1 MLDNDFNAYII
12 KETDGRFIRTIEKKS
27 FNKLPE
33 NEVLIKVSYSS
44 LNYKDALS
52 SIGHRGVTK
61 KYPHTPGIDAAGIVI
76 ASKSKYY
83 SGGEKVI
90 VTGYGLGM
98 NTSGGFA
105 EYISVPTDWIVKLPE
120 NLSLK
125 ESMILGTAG
134 FTAALALD
142 KLEQFGLKSLEDE
155 ILVTGATGS
164 LGSLAVSIL
173 SKAGYKNIFAAT
185 GKIAQL
191 DFLKK
196 LGAKQ
201 VIDRNNDE
209 IDNKSKKP
217 MLSGRWSGVID
228 SVGGNILATAIKS
241 AKYGGVVAA
250 CGLTQSF
257 NFNATVYPFILRS
270 VNLIGID
277 SAACPMETR
286 LRIWKKLSGEWKIN
300 TLNYM
305 YEEISLKEL
314 ERKINLM
321 LEGKNTGR
329 VIINLEK

>member
-1 MLDNDFNAYII
+1 MFNSGFNAFII
-12 KETDGRFIRTIEKKS
+12 KETDGKFIRAIEKKPL
-27 FNKLPE
+27 NKLPE
-33 NEVLIKVSYSS
+33 SEVLIKVSYSS

-52 SIGHRGVTK
+52 SIGHRGITK
-61 KYPHTPGIDAAGIVI
+61 KYPHTPGIDAAGMVVS
-76 ASKSKYY
+76 SKSKYY
-83 SGGEKVI
+83 SSGDKVI
-90 VTGYGLGM
+90 VTGYDLGM
-98 NTSGGFA
+98 NTPGGFA
-105 EYISVPTDWIVKLPE
+105 EYISVPANWIVKLPP

-125 ESMILGTAG
+125 ESMIIGTAG

-142 KLEQFGLKSLEDE
+142 KLQQIGLKSFEDE
-155 ILVTGATGS
+155 ILITGATGS

-173 SKAGYKNIFAAT
+173 SRAGYKNIVAAT
-185 GKIAQL
+185 GKIVQS

-201 VIDRNNDE
+201 IIDRNNDE
-209 IDNKSKKP
+209 IDDKSNKP
-217 MLSGRWSGVID
+217 MLSSRWAGVID

-241 AKYGGVVAA
+241 VKYGGGVAA
-250 CGLTQSF
+250 CGLTKSF
-257 NFNATVYPFILRS
+257 NFNTTVYPFILRS

-286 LRIWKKLSGEWKIN
+286 LKIWEKLSGEWKIN

-314 ERKINLM
+314 GQKIDLM
-321 LEGKNTGR
+321 LEGKNMGR